1 MSSAESRS
9 IDGSFNPVSL
19 VLPFYLPSGLAF
31 LGVGLAVPL
40 LALYARHLGAGNA
53 GAAFI
58 VGLVGLGSLVFNIPA
73 GQLIA
78 GLGIRRVIIVSTC
91 AEGLFALGASLAPNP
106 WFLGAMAFGIGMTQT
121 TFFVARLSYFKTF
134 VPTHHRGKALALIGG
149 GNRLG
154 NLLGPIAGGFI
165 AQLLGYRYSYLAY
178 AVLMSLSCV
187 SLVRWA
193 PRAARPPRPEAW
205 TPAQSLAIVR
215 SNAGI
220 FATAGLAIIIL
231 QIMRTARQAL
241 VPLVA
246 NSLGL
251 SVSQVGMVIALMY
264 FVEILLVYPSGIA
277 MDRWGRKIAAVPCLV
292 FLALGLSM
300 LTLVNGLPM
309 MLLAVIV
316 AGIGN
321 GLGSGINMTLSTDFA
336 PSINPG
342 RFIGVW
348 RLIVDLGTMSGPFI
362 VGLVIKSFSLSGA
375 ALTVAVIGLAGAGIM
390 GFLAPESHTGK
401 LAPETPTSD
410 GDGGSGERV
419 S

>member
-1 MSSAESRS
+1 MSHYEPSLDRDFSPA
-9 IDGSFNPVSL
+9 SL
-19 VLPFYLPSGLAF
+19 VFPFYIPSGLAF
-31 LGVGLAVPL
+31 LGTGLAIPL
-40 LALYARHLGAGNA
+40 LALYARHLGVGNA

-58 VGLVGLGSLVFNIPA
+58 VGLVGLGSLIFNIPA

-78 GLGIRRVIIVSTC
+78 TLGIRRVIIASTF
-91 AEGLFALGASLAPNP
+91 AEMLFALSASLTSKP
-106 WFLGAMAFGIGMTQT
+106 WFLGLMAFCIGMTET

-165 AQLLGYRYSYLAY
+165 AQLLGYRYAYLAY
-178 AVLMSLSCV
+178 ALLMALTCAA
-187 SLVRWA
+187 LVRWA
-193 PRAARPPRPEAW
+193 PRAARPQKPEAW
-205 TPAQSLAIVR
+205 TPTQTISILR

-220 FATAGLAIIIL
+220 FLTAGLAIVIL
-231 QIMRTARQAL
+231 QLMRTARQAL

-264 FVEILLVYPSGIA
+264 FVEILLVYPSGVA

-300 LTLVNGLPM
+300 LPFVHGVPM

-316 AGIGN
+316 AGVGN

-336 PSINPG
+336 PSNNPG
-342 RFIGVW
+342 RFISVW

-362 VGLVIKSFSLSGA
+362 VGVITKSFSLSGA
-375 ALTVAVIGLAGAGIM
+375 AFVVAMIGLVGAGVM
-390 GFLAPESHTGK
+390 GFLAPEPHRIGRHEDSK
-401 LAPETPTSD
+401 PDKPA
-410 GDGGSGERV
+410 
-419 S
+419 